1 MKQNT
6 IQTFGIAMS
15 INLGHQLTLHMQHG
29 HFADDEQGDLATAP
43 AKPALKKPSMYKVV
57 LLNDDYTP
65 QDFVVELLEQFFSM
79 TYEQANTVM
88 LTVHH
93 HGRAV
98 CGIYTRDIAETKAA
112 QVNHYARE
120 HEHPLLCVIEAVED
134 DEAN

>member
-1 MKQNT
+1 
-6 IQTFGIAMS
+6 MS

-29 HFADDEQGDLATAP
+29 DFADDGQGDIASAP

-65 QDFVVELLEQFFSM
+65 QDFVVDLLEMFFSM
-79 TYEQANTVM
+79 SYEQANTVM
-88 LTVHH
+88 LTVHY

-112 QVNHYARE
+112 QVNQYARD
-120 HEHPLLCVIEAVED
+120 HEHPLLCIIEAVED
-134 DEAN
+134 DESH